1 MGRPCRATGA
11 HEWEACMTSAEAPRA
26 FGVDA
31 LRDEIAS
38 TTPTVDTVVDLTGDD
53 VVIDITSAVRP
64 AEPDLYVVPRN
75 KGLLAATPFQLAV
88 KRAIDIIGATIALV
102 LLSPVFLV
110 VAIAVKLSSP
120 GPVLFK
126 QTRIGK
132 YGEPFT
138 FLKFR
143 SMRVG
148 ADNEKRNL
156 IDLNEVDGPVFKI
169 REDPRITSVGRFL
182 RKTSLDE
189 LPQLLH
195 VLSGR
200 MSLVGVRPP
209 VPEEVAEYSAYERQR
224 LLIKPGLTCI
234 WQVSGRSDLDFRT
247 WMRMDLE
254 YIENWS
260 LALDLKLI
268 LKTFSAVLSGRGAY

>member
-1 MGRPCRATGA
+1 
-11 HEWEACMTSAEAPRA
+11 MTSAEAPRA

-53 VVIDITSAVRP
+53 VVIDKTSAVQP
-64 AEPDLYVVPRN
+64 AEPDLYCVPWE

>member
-1 MGRPCRATGA
+1 
-11 HEWEACMTSAEAPRA
+11 MTSAEAPRA

-64 AEPDLYVVPRN
+64 AEPDLYCVPRD

-120 GPVLFK
+120 GPALFK

-169 REDPRITSVGRFL
+169 R
-182 RKTSLDE
+182 
-189 LPQLLH
+189 
-195 VLSGR
+195 
-200 MSLVGVRPP
+200 
-209 VPEEVAEYSAYERQR
+209 
-224 LLIKPGLTCI
+224 
-234 WQVSGRSDLDFRT
+234 
-247 WMRMDLE
+247 
-254 YIENWS
+254 
-260 LALDLKLI
+260 
-268 LKTFSAVLSGRGAY
+268 